1 MAKIDVTTLGR
12 EKLSWEILDN
22 QDLYDLFMRS
32 VFSNNK
38 RLIVDRLDE
47 LYKFRLDQLESVL
60 IAFSVMF
67 DAKN

>member
-12 EKLSWEILDN
+12 DKLSREILKN
-22 QDLYDLFMRS
+22 EELYELFMYSVAANNRS
-32 VFSNNK
+32 
-38 RLIVDRLDE
+38 LIMDRLDE
-47 LYKFRLDQLESVL
+47 LYKFKLDQLESVL

>member
-47 LYKFRLDQLESVL
+47 LYKFRLDQLKSVL
-60 IAFSVMF
+60 IAFDVMF
-67 DAKN
+67 DVKN

>member
-12 EKLSWEILDN
+12 DKLSWEILDN
-22 QDLYDLFMRS
+22 QALYDLFMSS

-38 RLIVDRLDE
+38 SLIIDRLE
-47 LYKFRLDQLESVL
+47 QLYKFRLDQLESVL

>member
-12 EKLSWEILDN
+12 DKLSREILKN
-22 QDLYDLFMRS
+22 EELYELFMYS
-32 VFSNNK
+32 VAANNK
-38 RLIVDRLDE
+38 SLIMDRLE
-47 LYKFRLDQLESVL
+47 QLYKFRLDQLESVL

>member
-12 EKLSWEILDN
+12 DKLSREILKN
-22 QDLYDLFMRS
+22 EELYELFMYSVAANNRS
-32 VFSNNK
+32 
-38 RLIVDRLDE
+38 LIMDRLE
-47 LYKFRLDQLESVL
+47 QLYKFKLDQLESVL

>member
-12 EKLSWEILDN
+12 DKLSREILKN
-22 QDLYDLFMRS
+22 EELYELFMYSVAANNRS
-32 VFSNNK
+32 
-38 RLIVDRLDE
+38 LIMDRLE
-47 LYKFRLDQLESVL
+47 QLYKFRLDQLESVL